1 MSIVPAELGFSNTN
15 IITADAG
22 NVFAWGE
29 KNE

>member
-15 IITADAG
+15 IITADAE

-29 KNE
+29 EE